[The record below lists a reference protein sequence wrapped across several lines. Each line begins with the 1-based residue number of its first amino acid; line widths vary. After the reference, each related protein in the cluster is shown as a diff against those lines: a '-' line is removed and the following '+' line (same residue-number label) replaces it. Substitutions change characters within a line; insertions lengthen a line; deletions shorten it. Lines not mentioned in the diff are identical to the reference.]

1 MEQPLYAEALLQQ
14 GGVIRA
20 AGPLE
25 ALAAMAPG
33 AKRVNLAGRALLPAF
48 IDAHSHFSGYA
59 NALLQVRLEGA
70 QSYEDICEKIRRF
83 ICENNIPAGQWVMAR
98 GYDHNALREKRP
110 PHKSLLDEAAPA
122 CAAACLR
129 PHRCVQ
135 HTGSAGAWRAAGHAR
150 PGRRRHWGG
159 KR

>member
-1 MEQPLYAEALLQQ
+1 MYAFEKAERNGNIMEQVLYYGGPILTMEQPLYAEALLQQ

-59 NALLQVRLEGA
+59 NALLQVL
-70 QSYEDICEKIRRF
+70 
-83 ICENNIPAGQWVMAR
+83 
-98 GYDHNALREKRP
+98 
-110 PHKSLLDEAAPA
+110 SLI
-122 CAAACLR
+122 
-129 PHRCVQ
+129 HI
-135 HTGSAGAWRAAGHAR
+135 
-150 PGRRRHWGG
+150 
-159 KR
+159 